1 MAEDDMRD
9 MLVSYIRDAH
19 AMEKNVHTMLGS
31 MIATTDDPEIKSM
44 MEHHRTETERHQ
56 ELLKARLDDLGVD
69 VTAMKDIPAMLGAMA
84 KGIADMVRSD
94 KPGKNARD
102 AYVTEALE
110 IAAYELLQRLAERCG
125 DRATA
130 AVAEAIKAEEMA
142 MRRKIEQNWDKVLD
156 MTLTEKLS
164 A

>member
-1 MAEDDMRD
+1 MAEDNMQD

-19 AMEKNVHTMLGS
+19 AMEKNVQTMLKS
-31 MIATTDDPEIKSM
+31 LIASTDDPEIKSM
-44 MEHHRTETERHQ
+44 MEHHSEETERHQ
-56 ELLKARLDDLGVD
+56 ELLKARLEQMGEDI
-69 VTAMKDIPAMLGAMA
+69 TAMKDIPAMLGAMA

-125 DRATA
+125 DSATA
-130 AVAEAIKAEEMA
+130 SIAESIKADEMA
-142 MRRKIEQNWDKVLD
+142 MRKKIEQSWDKVLD
-156 MTLTEKLS
+156 LTLTEKLP